1 MRALF
6 KLAFTWC
13 LGWMVL
19 GPVVLSGQEGVG
31 GLAYLRF
38 VNATGLPGKLFV
50 TLDGEDINPEGYS
63 DGFATGAVGFPAKI
77 CQVEFKHDGLGKVKV
92 PVEIKAGE
100 VTAVVALPIAEESKK
115 EGEPPEIKLGHQVVA
130 SKKHQNGQPSTITVV
145 QSSPAELLNFTVGG
159 VPVAAAKLK
168 PVVAPLNRGM
178 GDFVAVKLGE
188 KTLTTVNCT
197 DPTDHVLFFFTD
209 QKGVLKNVAFHNTVD

>member
-1 MRALF
+1 
-6 KLAFTWC
+6 
-13 LGWMVL
+13 
-19 GPVVLSGQEGVG
+19 
-31 GLAYLRF
+31 
-38 VNATGLPGKLFV
+38 
-50 TLDGEDINPEGYS
+50 
-63 DGFATGAVGFPAKI
+63 
-77 CQVEFKHDGLGKVKV
+77 
-92 PVEIKAGE
+92 

>member
-19 GPVVLSGQEGVG
+19 GPVVLSGQEAVG

-38 VNATGLPGKLFV
+38 VNATGMPGKLFV
-50 TLDGEDINPEGYS
+50 KLDGEDINPEGYA

-77 CQVEFKHDGLGKVKV
+77 CQVEFQHDGLGKLKV

-100 VTAVVALPIAEESKK
+100 VTAVVALPVTEEAKK
-115 EGEPPEIKLGHQVVA
+115 EGEPPEITLGHQVVA
-130 SKKHQNGQPSTITVV
+130 SKKHQKGQPATITVV

-159 VPVAAAKLK
+159 VAVAVEKLK
-168 PVVAPLNRGM
+168 PVVAPMSRGM
-178 GDFVAVKLGE
+178 GDFVEVKLGE
-188 KTLTTVNCT
+188 KTLATLNCME
-197 DPTDHVLFFFTD
+197 PTDHVLFFFTD
-209 QKGVLKNVAFHNTVD
+209 QKGVLKNVGFRNTVD

>member
-1 MRALF
+1 
-6 KLAFTWC
+6 
-13 LGWMVL
+13 
-19 GPVVLSGQEGVG
+19 VG

-159 VPVAAAKLK
+159 VPV
-168 PVVAPLNRGM
+168 VAPLNRGM